1 MSGWNIDMSIA
12 REKSLFWHGLWILC
26 GKPETGQVVRIMR
39 FTRNNYHYKIEKI
52 KSESRSRAKQS
63 LANALVNNRTRDYW
77 SEIKKINKS
86 KIEPISI
93 VNGEYAYKDIANLF
107 SCQYKS
113 LYSSVTSDL
122 SELSHMYDSIKAD
135 INNVCLSN
143 NHSCGSF
150 YDHTVYRINVVNA
163 IRSLCAGK
171 SDGVDDICSDN
182 LKHATDRFIDYIVS
196 LFNSILSHGCVPISF
211 LSSTIIPIPKNPRL
225 DLKNSE
231 NYRAIA
237 LSSVFG

>member
-1 MSGWNIDMSIA
+1 M
-12 REKSLFWHGLWILC
+12 
-26 GKPETGQVVRIMR
+26 
-39 FTRNNYHYKIEKI
+39 
-52 KSESRSRAKQS
+52 
-63 LANALVNNRTRDYW
+63 
-77 SEIKKINKS
+77 
-86 KIEPISI
+86 
-93 VNGEYAYKDIANLF
+93 NGEYAHKDIANLF

-122 SELSHMYDSIKAD
+122 SELSHMYDSIQAD

-171 SDGVDDICSDN
+171 SDGVNDICSDN

-196 LFNSILSHGCVPISF
+196 LFNSILSHGCILISCV
-211 LSSTIIPIPKNPRL
+211 SPSIIPIQQSQDTFLFNDHCEQVTNRVSKRNSV
-225 DLKNSE
+225 LKALAGTNWGQQKETLLLTYKALGRSIA
-231 NYRAIA
+231 NYAAPVWNTNASDTSLEKIQRTQN
-237 LSSVFG
+237 